1 MFLRNCWYM
10 AAWDHEQN
18 DGRLLERTLPGDPV
32 LLYRVA
38 GGRGGSELLH
48 TGIRRGHGGGLDG
61 QVVHCQCPPLA
72 AGIRRTEPAPLMQSE
87 GFSVPLKRDADREMM
102 LCISRSH
109 SPNLVLDS

>member
-38 GGRGGSELLH
+38 GGRGGS
-48 TGIRRGHGGGLDG
+48 
-61 QVVHCQCPPLA
+61 
-72 AGIRRTEPAPLMQSE
+72 
-87 GFSVPLKRDADREMM
+87 
-102 LCISRSH
+102 
-109 SPNLVLDS
+109 